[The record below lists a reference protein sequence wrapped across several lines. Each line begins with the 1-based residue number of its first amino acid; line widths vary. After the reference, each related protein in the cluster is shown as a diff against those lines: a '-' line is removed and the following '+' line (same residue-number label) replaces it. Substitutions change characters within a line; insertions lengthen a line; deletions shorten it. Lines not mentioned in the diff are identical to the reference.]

1 MKNGSNVIIKKNTS
15 KRLLNK
21 HINNIQTFIL
31 FIYFFFQKDTDQV
44 QHFLNGKLSMLDS
57 NTKMSYFQLQM
68 TVKFNK
74 FSSTYL
80 EFHYRKTKV
89 LLQDYYIFKNKSL
102 NPEHLS
108 TSPVNCEVRVAQ
120 YLVVCVLVCPFTL
133 DHCIVCSSS
142 IYVF

>member
-1 MKNGSNVIIKKNTS
+1 
-15 KRLLNK
+15 
-21 HINNIQTFIL
+21 
-31 FIYFFFQKDTDQV
+31 
-44 QHFLNGKLSMLDS
+44 MLDS
-57 NTKMSYFQLQM
+57 NTNMSYFQLQM
-68 TVKFNK
+68 IVKFNK

-108 TSPVNCEVRVAQ
+108 TSPVNYEVRVGQ
-120 YLVVCVLVCPFTL
+120 YLVVCVLVCPVTL

-142 IYVF
+142 IYGFWLSHWYLQPLFWLPPFVDTITMIRMLLICKCETFLR